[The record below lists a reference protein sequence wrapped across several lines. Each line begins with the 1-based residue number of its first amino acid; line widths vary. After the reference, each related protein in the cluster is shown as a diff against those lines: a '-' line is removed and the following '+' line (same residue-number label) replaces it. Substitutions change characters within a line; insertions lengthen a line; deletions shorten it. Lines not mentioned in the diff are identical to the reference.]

1 MKRAG
6 LSAVLILV
14 FLGATDGWQS
24 EAQTPQSAE
33 ARPSSNLGAYDPMTR
48 GKGTGQP
55 KGIVETTLSGV
66 NPQNTDYGPVV
77 ADWRKEL
84 FEATIN
90 RIYLWGIFILCLG
103 ISASLAGNAWFSRER
118 QRRLAITADIVVQLY
133 NAYIGSRA
141 KALDVIK
148 RYNSLVERY
157 NYLSDEVNGL
167 KATIATR
174 TSEETQETTEFQ
186 DAKRGKPQEQPTFT
200 PEKTE
205 GVEFKVDGEGPTMS
219 DDNSLARLEELEA
232 KLKRKEAQI
241 QAKDNQ
247 ITNLRGRLSRAHDS
261 LEGSRQQKLW
271 TK

>member
-90 RIYLWGIFILCLG
+90 RIYLWGIFMPG
-103 ISASLAGNAWFSRER
+103 D
-118 QRRLAITADIVVQLY
+118 QRLP
-133 NAYIGSRA
+133 S
-141 KALDVIK
+141 
-148 RYNSLVERY
+148 
-157 NYLSDEVNGL
+157 
-167 KATIATR
+167 
-174 TSEETQETTEFQ
+174 
-186 DAKRGKPQEQPTFT
+186 
-200 PEKTE
+200 
-205 GVEFKVDGEGPTMS
+205 
-219 DDNSLARLEELEA
+219 
-232 KLKRKEAQI
+232 
-241 QAKDNQ
+241 
-247 ITNLRGRLSRAHDS
+247 
-261 LEGSRQQKLW
+261 W
-271 TK
+271 